1 MFSHEG
7 PLREARQN
15 TIVAGSLAA
24 IGGFVNAGGF
34 VLIGS
39 FTSHVTGSVGRLGN
53 DLARGQTSAAVLA
66 LLLIGFFFIGAFVSS
81 IILES
86 TPGPIARGYGYAL
99 LSEGALLGAFVVV
112 AGMSQTKHKH
122 LLDAQAALLCMAMG
136 MQNSM
141 ITRLS
146 GAVIRTTHLT
156 GVVTDLGIEVARWY
170 RWHRRKLT
178 MLPVL
183 LPGRTPAE
191 RPPMGRIS
199 LLMTIFFTFVAGGIA
214 GAVLTVNISR
224 WALAVPTAATLIA
237 ALVAF
242 RSAAKESGRTTAT

>member
-39 FTSHVTGSVGRLGN
+39 FTSHVTGSVGRFGN
-53 DLARGQTSAAVLA
+53 DLAQGQTPAALLA
-66 LLLIGFFFIGAFVSS
+66 LLLISFFFVGAFISS

-86 TPGPIARGYGYAL
+86 TPGPVARGYGYAL
-99 LSEGALLGAFVVV
+99 LSEGVLLGTFVLI

-136 MQNSM
+136 MQNSL

-183 LPGRTPAE
+183 LPSRTPAE
-191 RPPMGRIS
+191 RPPLGRTS
-199 LLMTIFFTFVAGGIA
+199 LLMTIFFAFVAGGIA

-224 WALAVPTAATLIA
+224 WALAVPTAAILTS
-237 ALVAF
+237 ALLAF
-242 RSAAKESGRTTAT
+242 RSAVKETATPRT

>member
-7 PLREARQN
+7 PMRDARHN
-15 TIVAGSLAA
+15 TMIAGSLAA

-39 FTSHVTGSVGRLGN
+39 FTSHVTGSVGRFGN
-53 DLARGQTSAAVLA
+53 DLARGHPSAAVLA
-66 LLLIGFFFIGAFVSS
+66 LLLIGFFFVGAFVSS

-86 TPGPIARGYGYAL
+86 STGAVARGYGYAL
-99 LSEGALLGAFVVV
+99 LCEGALLGTFVII
-112 AGMSQTKHKH
+112 AGMSHTKHKH

-183 LPGRTPAE
+183 LPGRSPAE
-191 RPPMGRIS
+191 RPPIGRIS
-199 LLMTIFFTFVAGGIA
+199 LLVTIFFAFVAGGMA
-214 GAVLTVNISR
+214 GAVLTLNISR
-224 WALAVPTAATLIA
+224 WALAVPTAAVLTA
-237 ALVAF
+237 ARVAF
-242 RSAAKESGRTTAT
+242 RSAAKETAAPPAT

>member
-39 FTSHVTGSVGRLGN
+39 FTSHVTGSIGRLGN
-53 DLARGQTSAAVLA
+53 DIARGQTPDAMLA
-66 LLLIGFFFIGAFVSS
+66 LLLISFFFIGAFVSS

-99 LSEGALLGAFVVV
+99 LSEGALLGAFVIV

-122 LLDAQAALLCMAMG
+122 LLDAQAALLCLAMG